1 MRHHWHLLA
10 LLLALAAA
18 ARPSAGPA
26 PLQLELSP
34 SNSPPLAFAAAEI
47 QRAHLERAPAPLKK
61 VRLHITGAGAPQSFQ
76 LAQPAP
82 DTLEVRGADAPGA
95 MYGGLEIA
103 EALRLGLLAQ
113 LRPGEHRPYI
123 EQRGIKFNVPLDVRT
138 PSYSDNSDAA
148 QLNLPEMWNLDFWRT
163 LLDEMAR
170 HRYNVLTLWNLH
182 PFPSIVKVPEYP
194 EVALNDVL
202 RARPHHFHDHFEA
215 FSQMGHNMFQPAML
229 QDAEVVKKMT
239 LDDKIAFWR
248 AVMQHA
254 HDRGIAVYWFT
265 WNTFLFGAE
274 GKHGLSR
281 ARLDDNLVRYFRASV
296 RETVRTY
303 PLLAGIGITAGEHMA
318 NDMGGRDKETWLWD
332 TYGEGIRD
340 ALKDQPQRQFRLIH
354 RLHMT
359 RPEAIFKRWQDY
371 PGPFDLSYK
380 YAVAHMYSITNPPFI
395 REVLDGLGHGRRTWL
410 TVRNDDIYSF
420 RWGDPEFARHFLLAL
435 PPADKLAGFY
445 MGPDGYIWGRDFLTQ
460 LPPGG
465 PRPTVIEKQ
474 WYSFMLWGRLAY
486 DPTLSDDFFR
496 RVLAYRFPTLEPE
509 KLDTA
514 WRAASRIFPL
524 ITRLVWGSID
534 VRWFPEACL
543 SHPAYRGFY
552 TVREFI
558 ERDPMP
564 GSGVI
569 GIKPWRKAVLAGE
582 TPQGTTPLQIAD
594 ALEANARAV
603 HQLLPDLRARQGFH
617 LEARATLNDLEM
629 FALLGNYY
637 AAKIRAACA
646 LALFDR
652 TQDETRRQE
661 AIRHLQAAVVSWNAY
676 AQNYAR
682 QYENRVLYNRIGWVD
697 RLALLEKVRA
707 DVDLARHWKPGSL
720 ASDDPAQRANPRAD

>member
-1 MRHHWHLLA
+1 MQHVLHFAVLSLTGAWLGGVLPGR
-10 LLLALAAA
+10 AAA
-18 ARPSAGPA
+18 PVEITLFPT
-26 PLQLELSP
+26 
-34 SNSPPLAFAAAEI
+34 NSPPLAFAAGEI
-47 QRAHLERAPAPLKK
+47 QRAVLAQPQTQLKRITLK
-61 VRLHITGAGAPQSFQ
+61 VTGQGAAQSFQ
-76 LAQPAP
+76 LQRAGPEAV
-82 DTLEVRGADAPGA
+82 EVTGADPAGA

-103 EALRLGLLAQ
+103 EAIRLGLVAQ

-148 QLNLPEMWNLDFWRT
+148 QLNLPEMWSMDFWRT
-163 LLDEMAR
+163 MLDEMAR

-202 RARPHHFHDHFEA
+202 RARREHFDEK
-215 FSQMGHNMFQPAML
+215 FSHLGVDMFRPAML
-229 QDAEVVKKMT
+229 KEAEVVKRMSMEE
-239 LDDKIAFWR
+239 KIAFWR
-248 AVMQHA
+248 GVMQHA
-254 HDRGIAVYWFT
+254 QDRGIAVYWFT

-281 ARLDDNLVRYFRASV
+281 EKLDDNLIRYFRASV

-303 PLLAGIGITAGEHMA
+303 PLLAGLGITAGEHMS
-318 NDMGGRDKETWLWD
+318 NDMGGRDKESWLWE

-340 ALKDQPQRQFRLIH
+340 ALKDEPQRSFRLIH

-371 PGPFDLSYK
+371 PGPFELSYK

-395 REVLDGLGHGRRTWL
+395 GEVLNSLGNGRRTWL

-420 RWGDPEFARHFLLAL
+420 RWGDPEFARHFILAM

-445 MGPDGYIWGRDFLTQ
+445 MGPDGYIWGRDFLSR
-460 LPPGG
+460 LPEGA

-486 DPTLSDDFFR
+486 DPTLPDDFFR
-496 RVLAYRFPTLEPE
+496 RVLAARFGGMDAD

-514 WRAASRIFPL
+514 WRAASRIFPQ

-543 SHPAYRGFY
+543 SHPSYRGFY
-552 TVREFI
+552 TVREFM

-564 GSGVI
+564 GSGVV
-569 GIKPWRKAVLAGE
+569 GIKAWRKAVLAGQP
-582 TPQGTTPLQIAD
+582 PQGITPLQIAD
-594 ALEANARAV
+594 ALAADARTV
-603 HQLLPDLRARQGFH
+603 HQLLPELRARQGFN

-629 FALLGNYY
+629 FALLGDYY

-652 TQDETRRQE
+652 TQEEARREE
-661 AIRHLQAAVVSWNAY
+661 AVRQLQSAVVYWHAY

-682 QYENRVLYNRIGWVD
+682 QYTNRVLYNRVGWVD
-697 RLALLEKVRA
+697 RLALLEKVREEVKMA
-707 DVDLARHWKPGSL
+707 QEWKPGTVP
-720 ASDDPAQRANPRAD
+720 SDEPAQRANARAD